1 MKLRLAL
8 VFALFSAALILAAC
22 GGEDPSP
29 AAQAVDD
36 ASAETGAPVAAQTV
50 DEAPAETSAPVATQA
65 VDEAPVDPAPEDT
78 SQDEVAAPLVSAGAP
93 TPAGVGFNR
102 RATGAGTAFVD
113 GVPYTFEFYLC
124 GKPLYW
130 NDAAYP
136 EDSDEAAFYVDP
148 GGDEWESLSAAG
160 AGVQEDGAIFEII
173 FEVNRR
179 LGVNSAG
186 IARIVPDDPSQ
197 SWSYSSG
204 LLGLWT
210 IEFDDGRFKTPDNG
224 IGFTVY
230 EDSMRIVRLNFE
242 TTCDTYGGTADTKV
256 ELAAEAAGIPL
267 PDPGQG
273 SFLLDGERFTFNPET
288 CLVSQADGR
297 AIIEGESEG
306 YDLSV
311 ELLGEGGPQFVEL
324 SSRDP
329 KRYFRNDDTTW
340 ESPLVIQGTRL
351 YAPAPF
357 EMMEQYTQE
366 PVSFSLDV
374 TCPDVGS

>member
-1 MKLRLAL
+1 MKLRLTL
-8 VFALFSAALILAAC
+8 LFALFSAALILAAC
-22 GGEDPSP
+22 GGEDPTL
-29 AAQAVDD
+29 AAQAVDE
-36 ASAETGAPVAAQTV
+36 APAETGAPVAAQTV
-50 DEAPAETSAPVATQA
+50 DEAPAETSAPVVAQA
-65 VDEAPVDPAPEDT
+65 VDEEPADPAPEDT
-78 SQDEVAAPLVSAGAP
+78 PQDEVAAPLASTGAS

-102 RATGAGTAFVD
+102 RATGTGTAVVD

-148 GGDEWESLSAAG
+148 GGEEWESLSAAG
-160 AGVQEDGAIFEII
+160 AGMQEDGALFEIF

-186 IARIVPDDPSQ
+186 IARIVPNDPSQ

-210 IEFDDGRFKTPDNG
+210 VEFDDGRFKTPDNG
-224 IGFTVY
+224 IGFTDY

-242 TTCDTYGGTADTKV
+242 ATCEAYGGTLDTSSK
-256 ELAAEAAGIPL
+256 LAAEVAGIPL

-297 AIIEGESEG
+297 AILEGQSER

-311 ELLGEGGPQFVEL
+311 ELPGEGGPQFVRL
-324 SSRDP
+324 SFRDP
-329 KRYFRNDDTTW
+329 KRYFRNGDPWQTR
-340 ESPLVIQGTRL
+340 LVIEGTRL

-357 EMMEQYTQE
+357 EVVEQYTQE

-374 TCPDVGS
+374 TCPDLGS